1 MSVESCSPSM
11 ARDME
16 DVCSESSRKMQD
28 KEETTSEASWIAVT
42 EGKEKEVEGEP
53 ERPEA
58 TVPWKGAGGVSVNPE
73 GESRH
78 GQVRAKITRKE
89 IEHQTEMEEK
99 VDGKAPR
106 DSEKESDSG
115 RIQRNAGFCERI
127 IEPEPGRSRIN
138 KFRAKSDQ
146 HHTKAHVL
154 VSQSLQ
160 RQGVLHG
167 QSVSAVLQRKLDGTG
182 SGAFEELAVEG
193 SRRMEGASWQATEN
207 AGERPVYTR
216 KVGTLFA

>member
-1 MSVESCSPSM
+1 MSVESCSLSM

-42 EGKEKEVEGEP
+42 EGKEKEVWRLEPEGEA

-58 TVPWKGAGGVSVNPE
+58 TVPWKGAEGVSVNPE

-78 GQVRAKITRKE
+78 WQVRAKITRKE

-99 VDGKAPR
+99 VDGKASG

-115 RIQRNAGFCERI
+115 RIRRNAGFCERI
-127 IEPEPGRSRIN
+127 IEPEPGSSRRSEV
-138 KFRAKSDQ
+138 RAKRDQ
-146 HHTKAHVL
+146 HLTKAHVL
-154 VSQSLQ
+154 V
-160 RQGVLHG
+160 
-167 QSVSAVLQRKLDGTG
+167 
-182 SGAFEELAVEG
+182 
-193 SRRMEGASWQATEN
+193 
-207 AGERPVYTR
+207 
-216 KVGTLFA
+216 